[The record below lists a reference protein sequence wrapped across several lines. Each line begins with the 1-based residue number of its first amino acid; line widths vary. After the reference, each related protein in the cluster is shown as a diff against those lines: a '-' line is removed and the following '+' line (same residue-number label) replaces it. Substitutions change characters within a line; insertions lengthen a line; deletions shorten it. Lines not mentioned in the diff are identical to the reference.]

1 MNVRALVAEVVG
13 TFILVGVGSLA
24 IVSALVAGQGQTT
37 FIILIVPFGF
47 GLGLLMAIAIAGHVS
62 GGHFNPAV
70 TLAAVLDR
78 RVDIVTGVGYLVAQT
93 LGALAAS
100 GMILLLTQASLV
112 SATRNTP
119 GLADWPTFATEVVL
133 TAIFV
138 AVILT
143 ITRVQPSHAVFVIP
157 LALTVVHFVGI
168 PLSGASVNPVRSLA
182 PAIVSGQ
189 YQALWIYLTAPL
201 VGSILGWAVYWFLTP
216 PDAPVEGMVEV
227 DLEGEAELEELDELE
242 GDEFD
247 DDLDEG
253 DDEAAG
259 RS

>member
-1 MNVRALVAEVVG
+1 MNVRALVAEAVG

-24 IVSALVAGQGQTT
+24 IVSALVAAQGQPTY
-37 FIILIVPFGF
+37 IILIVPFGF
-47 GLGLLMAIAIAGHVS
+47 GLGLLTAIAIAGHVS

-78 RVDIVTGVGYLVAQT
+78 RVDIITGVGYLVAQT

-100 GMILLLTQASLV
+100 GMILLLTQVELV

-119 GLADWPTFATEVVL
+119 GLTDWPTFATEVVL

-143 ITRVQPSHAVFVIP
+143 VTRVHASHAVFVIP
-157 LALTVVHFVGI
+157 LALTVIHFVGI

-201 VGSILGWAVYWFLTP
+201 VGSILGWVVYWFLTP
-216 PDAPVEGMVEV
+216 PDAPVEGLAEV
-227 DLEGEAELEELDELE
+227 DLEGEAELEDLEDLE
-242 GDEFD
+242 GDDFD
-247 DDLDEG
+247 EDDLDE
-253 DDEAAG
+253 DEPAA
-259 RS
+259 RI